1 VEQHQYVN
9 LDGSGTPVYSRW
21 SYDPADPYA
30 ITLAFGEDQ
39 GWVVWRFAR
48 DLIIEGLTQPA
59 GLGDVRVRPDLAEC
73 SDILVI
79 ELESPH
85 GYAVVEMVR
94 EDAEIFLARTMEA
107 VPPGEENIDIDAFI
121 AQVMKV

>member
-1 VEQHQYVN
+1 MEQHQYVN
-9 LDGSGTPVYSRW
+9 LDGSDTPVYSCW

-48 DLIIEGLTQPA
+48 DLVMEGLTQPT
-59 GLGDVRVRPDLAEC
+59 GLGDVRVRPDLDEC
-73 SDILVI
+73 SDVLVI

-85 GYAVVEMVR
+85 GYAVIEMAR
-94 EDAEIFLARTMEA
+94 EDAEIFIARTAKA
-107 VPPGEENIDIDAFI
+107 VPPGTERIDIDAFI
-121 AQVMKV
+121 ALVMRV

>member
-1 VEQHQYVN
+1 MEQHQYVN
-9 LDGSGTPVYSRW
+9 LDGSAIPVYSRW
-21 SYDPADPYA
+21 SYDSADPYA

-48 DLIIEGLTQPA
+48 DLVIEGLIQST
-59 GLGDVRVRPDLAEC
+59 GLGDVRVRPDLTEC

-85 GYAVVEMVR
+85 GYAVIEMSR
-94 EDAEIFLARTMEA
+94 EDAETFVARTLEA
-107 VPPGEENIDIDAFI
+107 VPPGTERIDIDAFI